1 MINKKQKTKG
11 AMKNTSNVVVAA
23 VTGAVVGAG
32 VIAAGIVAMGNDK
45 NKAKAKKI
53 INEVKAKASS
63 YMKKTQNQVDDSKAK
78 LEQTATVAEGSKK
91 KVKKIWQKS

>member
-1 MINKKQKTKG
+1 MINNKQKPPKQTKHSS
-11 AMKNTSNVVVAA
+11 NTVAAA

-32 VIAAGIVAMGNDK
+32 VVVAGIAAMRNDK

-53 INEVKAKASS
+53 IDQVKAKASS
-63 YMKKTQNQVDDSKAK
+63 YMKKTQDQVDDNKAK
-78 LEQTATVAEGSKK
+78 LEQTALVTKESKK